1 MNIAGAMP
9 PAFRNHRAPT
19 AWGTPAEAA
28 ASSLDTP
35 AATAAQNSL
44 RSSRPATGGRPGDGK
59 SLRPDRSDR
68 RFRLFIATSS
78 TQVLR
83 RPLESALHPAVA
95 VQDEARFRP
104 TALQGHDQR
113 IDAELGAQVVR
124 HRPAD
129 DRAGR
134 HVLDDGQV

>member
-9 PAFRNHRAPT
+9 PAFRHHPRPT

-28 ASSLDTP
+28 ASSLDPP

-83 RPLESALHPAVA
+83 RPLESALHPSVA
-95 VQDEARFRP
+95 MVDQPGLRP
-104 TALQGHDQR
+104 TVLQGH
-113 IDAELGAQVVR
+113 
-124 HRPAD
+124 
-129 DRAGR
+129 
-134 HVLDDGQV
+134 

>member
-83 RPLESALHPAVA
+83 RPLDSAGDIPVGVMSPAFG
-95 VQDEARFRP
+95 EP
-104 TALQGHDQR
+104 G
-113 IDAELGAQVVR
+113 VR
-124 HRPAD
+124 VRVP
-129 DRAGR
+129 
-134 HVLDDGQV
+134 L

>member
-9 PAFRNHRAPT
+9 PAFRNHPVPT

-28 ASSLDTP
+28 ASSLDAP
-35 AATAAQNSL
+35 AAILAQNSL

-59 SLRPDRSDR
+59 GLRPDRSER
-68 RFRLFIATSS
+68 RLRLFIATSA

-83 RPLESALHPAVA
+83 RALESAQYAAGA
-95 VQDEARFRP
+95 VQDKARFRP

-113 IDAELGAQVVR
+113 IDAELGAQV
-124 HRPAD
+124 
-129 DRAGR
+129 
-134 HVLDDGQV
+134 